1 MKAKTIF
8 LNVVFGFVGSLV
20 ALGGVYGVLR
30 SGSEIKPQLP
40 QTNERVSVQTVSQSA
55 APTDFTE
62 AAGLAV
68 PSVVHIKTTFSQ
80 KNESYDNFFNP
91 FYDFFNMQTPYGKQ
105 YPVIGTGSGVIVGA
119 DGYIV
124 TNNHVVRDAQEIVIT
139 LNDKREFKAS
149 IVGTDPSTDLALVK
163 IEASDLPYLIF
174 GNSDDVKVGEWVLAV
189 GNPFNLTS
197 TVTAGIISAKARN
210 INILGG
216 GSSVESFLQT
226 DAVVNPGNSGGAL
239 VNTRGELIGINAAI
253 ASNTG
258 SYSGYSFAIPSNIA
272 RKVVNDL
279 MQYGMVQRAYLG
291 ADVAEVDAETARK
304 YGLTEVRGV
313 LVTSVNQGG
322 SAFEAGIDAGD
333 VILSIDEI
341 EVNSSSRM
349 LEIIAERQPG
359 DNIKVQIRRNGKL
372 VVKTVKLQNRKGE
385 TQLLSDHDNDV
396 VSILGATF
404 EEPSSD
410 EFARLRLKNGLKIS
424 EMADGVLK
432 RAGIKEGFIVTKIDG
447 NPINSLSDLEAAL
460 SGKTGGILMEGIY
473 PNGMKA
479 YYGFGL

>member
-1 MKAKTIF
+1 MKAKAIL
-8 LNVVFGFVGSLV
+8 LNVVFGFFGSLI
-20 ALGGVYGVLR
+20 AMGGLYIALR
-30 SGSEIKPQLP
+30 SGSEMKPQLP
-40 QTNERVSVQTVSQSA
+40 QTNDRIPAQTVMQSA
-55 APTDFTE
+55 APTDFTV
-62 AAGLAV
+62 AASLAV
-68 PSVVHIKTTFSQ
+68 PSVVHIKTTFNQ
-80 KNESYDNFFNP
+80 KSANYDNFFNP
-91 FYDFFNMQTPYGKQ
+91 FYDFFNMQPPMGQQ
-105 YPVIGTGSGVIVGA
+105 YPVVGTGSGVIVGA

-124 TNNHVVRDAQEIVIT
+124 TNNHVVHDAQEIVIT

-149 IVGTDPSTDLALVK
+149 IVGTDPTTDLALVK
-163 IEASDLPYLIF
+163 IEASDLPYLVF

-226 DAVVNPGNSGGAL
+226 DAAVNPGNSGGAL
-239 VNTRGELIGINAAI
+239 VNTKGELIGINAAI

-304 YGLTEVRGV
+304 YGLSEVKGV
-313 LVTSVNQGG
+313 IVTSVSQGG
-322 SAFEAGIDAGD
+322 AAYEAGIDAGD
-333 VILSIDEI
+333 VILSIDEL

-359 DNIKVQIRRNGKL
+359 DEVKVQIKRNGKL
-372 VVKTVKLQNRKGE
+372 FIKTVELQNRKGE
-385 TQLLSDHDNDV
+385 TQLLSGDDKQMI
-396 VSILGATF
+396 SMLGATF
-404 EEPSSD
+404 EEPSKD
-410 EFARLRLKNGLKIS
+410 EIARLRLKNGLKITELS
-424 EMADGVLK
+424 DGVLK

-447 NPINSLSDLEAAL
+447 RIINSLSDIEAAL
-460 SGKTGGILMEGIY
+460 NGKSGGLLMEGIY